1 MRKLFIITIIFSI
14 LTLGQKVNAQSA
26 FSTYTLKPNEVL
38 MNQASYTIDLLDP
51 NSATNKKN
59 SYFPGF
65 RGANQMVVY
74 TSAFG
79 KRTNTNE
86 FGTEAIVRGN
96 IVTEISGADSLIPA
110 DGLVISGHGKAKN
123 WMNKNLTVGTRVSIN
138 RSTKVITAYTTSES
152 YIYSA
157 QAQIKEVK
165 YIVSKYLQS
174 HTGYNSK
181 RTNAYIN
188 QAESYINKAMKSR
201 INVKK
206 FSELAIESANTALAS
221 AIPYKDGELR
231 GVWIR
236 PTFKTQEEICEV
248 LDSLSQAG
256 INTIFIETYYH
267 GMTIFPSKTMES
279 RGFVKVNPDYANFD
293 ALDFWIHE
301 AHKRNIKVHIW
312 FETFYIGNKN
322 PASNPKNIVSI
333 NPSWANVTKKDYD
346 QNRPT
351 PSVSEHNGYFL
362 DPANPEVQNYLLEL
376 LCEIIQ
382 TYHPDGI
389 NLDYIRYPQ
398 SISSQYAGSDM
409 SSWGYT
415 NYARNDYKSIYGVDP
430 VELTQFE
437 PLWESWN
444 EYRRGKVTEFVRRTS
459 KICRSNNVNLT
470 AVIFPNRQAALDMK
484 QQDWKRWSANNY
496 VDGFTPLFLTCDPT
510 TAAGLMK
517 EVLNNKT
524 PQTKLYAGLF
534 ITFMNGSE
542 SDLIKQ
548 INAMRDLS
556 LDGFSIFDYAHFDEK
571 YIHPL
576 TISICTTPKVE
587 AKPKTQQST
596 QTTLANNKSD
606 NSNIQ
611 TDNKKKRHWFRKT
624 NKENKKYERRK
635 YR

>member
-79 KRTNTNE
+79 NRTNTNE

-123 WMNKNLTVGTRVSIN
+123 WMNKNLTVGTKVSIN

-181 RTNAYIN
+181 RTYAYIN
-188 QAESYINKAMKSR
+188 QAENYINKAMKSR

-236 PTFKTQEEICEV
+236 PTFKTQEEICKV

-430 VELTQFE
+430 IELTQFE

-444 EYRRGKVTEFVRRTS
+444 EYRRGKVTEFVRRAS
-459 KICRSNNVNLT
+459 QICRSNKVNLT

-496 VDGFTPLFLTCDPT
+496 VDGFTPLFLTCDPA
-510 TAAGLMK
+510 TATGLMK

-587 AKPKTQQST
+587 AKPKTQQ
-596 QTTLANNKSD
+596 TTLANNKSD
-606 NSNIQ
+606 NSSIQ
-611 TDNKKKRHWFRKT
+611 TDNKKKRHWFRKA

>member
-79 KRTNTNE
+79 NRTNTNE

-123 WMNKNLTVGTRVSIN
+123 WMNKNLTVGTKVSIN

-181 RTNAYIN
+181 RTYAYIN
-188 QAESYINKAMKSR
+188 QAENYINKAMKSR

-236 PTFKTQEEICEV
+236 PTFKTQEEICKV

-430 VELTQFE
+430 MELTQFE

-444 EYRRGKVTEFVRRTS
+444 EYRRGKVTEFVRRAS
-459 KICRSNNVNLT
+459 QICRSNKVNLT

-496 VDGFTPLFLTCDPT
+496 VDGFTPLFLTCDPA
-510 TAAGLMK
+510 TATGLMK

-587 AKPKTQQST
+587 AKPRTQ

-606 NSNIQ
+606 NSSIQ
-611 TDNKKKRHWFRKT
+611 TDNKKKRHWFRKA

>member
-79 KRTNTNE
+79 NRTNTNE

-181 RTNAYIN
+181 RTYAYIN
-188 QAESYINKAMKSR
+188 QAENYINKAMKSR

-236 PTFKTQEEICEV
+236 PTFKTQEEICKV

-409 SSWGYT
+409 SSWCYT

-430 VELTQFE
+430 MELTQFE

-444 EYRRGKVTEFVRRTS
+444 EYRRGKVTEFVRRAS

-496 VDGFTPLFLTCDPT
+496 VDGFTPLFLTCDPA
-510 TAAGLMK
+510 TATGLMK

-556 LDGFSIFDYAHFDEK
+556 LDGFSIFDYAHFGEK

-587 AKPKTQQST
+587 AKPRTQ

-606 NSNIQ
+606 NSSIQ
-611 TDNKKKRHWFRKT
+611 TDNKKKRHWFRKA

>member
-79 KRTNTNE
+79 NRTNTNE

-96 IVTEISGADSLIPA
+96 IITEISGADSLIPA

-123 WMNKNLTVGTRVSIN
+123 WMNKNLTVGTKVSIN

-181 RTNAYIN
+181 RTYAYIN
-188 QAESYINKAMKSR
+188 QAENYINKAMKSR

-236 PTFKTQEEICEV
+236 PTFKTQEEICKV

-430 VELTQFE
+430 IELTQFE

-444 EYRRGKVTEFVRRTS
+444 EYRRGKVTEFVRRAS
-459 KICRSNNVNLT
+459 QICRSNKVNLT

-496 VDGFTPLFLTCDPT
+496 VDGFTPLFLTCDPA
-510 TAAGLMK
+510 TATGLMK

-542 SDLIKQ
+542 ADLIKQ

-587 AKPKTQQST
+587 AKPRTQ

-606 NSNIQ
+606 NSSIQ
-611 TDNKKKRHWFRKT
+611 TDNKKKRHWFRKA